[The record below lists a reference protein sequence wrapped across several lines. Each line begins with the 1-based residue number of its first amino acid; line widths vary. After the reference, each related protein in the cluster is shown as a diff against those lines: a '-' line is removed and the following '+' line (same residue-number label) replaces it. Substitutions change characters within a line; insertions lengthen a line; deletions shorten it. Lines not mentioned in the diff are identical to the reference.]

1 MVRDLL
7 KERLL
12 KKRSQVSSNR
22 YCLGAA
28 AIMIMFCFV
37 VAATSLLED
46 AQRETATP
54 SKTRTNQQQLPN
66 AARTQARTPKA
77 ARKQARTPKA
87 ARKQPRTP
95 KAARKQP
102 RTHKAARK
110 QPRTHKAAPEQPS
123 EPPSAPKQ
131 PTAPPPAPLKQP
143 TAPKRSTAPKARKN
157 GHAVGPAE
165 PAVSNG
171 SGSLLRL
178 MGSNHKTGTFAI
190 LAASKVICALKA
202 ASCSGGAC
210 GPTDPM
216 RGHRVPCPIV
226 CTHWNADLA
235 SSTCAIAKAKYK
247 RVTAADIAVV
257 HMARD
262 PYEVVVSGFL
272 YHHRPVEQWLTR
284 PISESRD
291 PNGMEVVCA
300 ASKQKNA
307 TKAKKAKNQAA
318 TAKNSACTNANQQWR
333 GVFTRVWGRGPN
345 TDIGAQAKA
354 VFDTL
359 PVLAPSKRAT
369 ETYPQYL
376 NRVPERDGLLAEAA
390 RALVRDLASM
400 ASAARASGPATA
412 ASGPA
417 TSDANASSTASTVTS
432 CLETLMVHDA
442 DALAAEWA
450 RLLPVLGYTGKAV
463 AQLASQLSRHQAG
476 ALNKTSHH
484 ETSHDPAERARL
496 LAVVRELDREEL
508 GGALAQ
514 IARLTGCSAN
524 RRRTR

>member
-12 KKRSQVSSNR
+12 KKRSQVSSNG

-37 VAATSLLED
+37 VAATALLED
-46 AQRETATP
+46 ARRETVTP

-66 AARTQARTPKA
+66 A

-110 QPRTHKAAPEQPS
+110 QPRTPKAAPEQPS
-123 EPPSAPKQ
+123 EPPLAPKQ
-131 PTAPPPAPLKQP
+131 PTAPPLAPLKQP
-143 TAPKRSTAPKARKN
+143 KAPKRPTAPKARKN

-165 PAVSNG
+165 PTVSSA

-210 GPTDPM
+210 GPTDPVS
-216 RGHRVPCPIV
+216 GHRVPCPII
-226 CTHWNADLA
+226 CTHWDADLA

-247 RVTAADIAVV
+247 RATAGDVAVV

-300 ASKQKNA
+300 ATKQKNA

-318 TAKNSACTNANQQWR
+318 TAKNPACTNANQQWR
-333 GVFTRVWGRGPN
+333 GVFTRVWGSES
-345 TDIGAQAKA
+345 AKITQKS

-359 PVLAPSKRAT
+359 PVLALSKRAT

-400 ASAARASGPATA
+400 ARAARASGPATA

-417 TSDANASSTASTVTS
+417 TANANASSTASTVTS

-524 RRRTR
+524 IRRTR